1 MTLGPRQRSL
11 RAGLAM
17 AQVIPALPGAI
28 LGLPLGLGL
37 YEVAARHAVSGLPPA
52 LWLVVAVLGTV
63 VVVAALT
70 SVPAR
75 IGLRRPVAEL
85 LQTEAA

>member
-1 MTLGPRQRSL
+1 
-11 RAGLAM
+11 M

-28 LGLPLGLGL
+28 LGLPLGIGL
-37 YEVAARHAVSGLPPA
+37 FKVAGHGLSGLPPV
-52 LWLVVAVLGTV
+52 LWLVAAVLGTV
-63 VVVAALT
+63 LVVAALT

-75 IGLRRPVAEL
+75 IGLRRPVAEM